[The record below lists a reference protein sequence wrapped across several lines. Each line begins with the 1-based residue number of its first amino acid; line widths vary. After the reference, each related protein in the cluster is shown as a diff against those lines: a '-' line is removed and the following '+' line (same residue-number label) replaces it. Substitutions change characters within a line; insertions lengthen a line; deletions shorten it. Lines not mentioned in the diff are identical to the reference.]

1 MKTTNKYGFLM
12 PDGEDLVQ
20 VSDLNSNMI
29 KLDGIL
35 ANMGTSGGGTQS
47 DYAMNNPED
56 PSYIK
61 NREFYTEET
70 STEYPGK
77 HIVITQD
84 MIDSGFYNGTM
95 FNIPEGPLGLVE
107 GKEYTITLS
116 TLPNPLKI
124 TATAGTIGDSTY
136 VQLSNDSPYVNIL
149 DNCKISGSGHSITYT
164 ADSKNYV
171 LDLDSPAPEMEIT
184 ISGEGISP
192 TTEVTTVIH
201 KIPSKYLTQ
210 PDYDVADTGSP
221 AYIKNRP
228 FYSSIVSGMRYKVK
242 FEDIYLRQAA
252 YIPSIGLIEGESY
265 TVTANGVVYENVK
278 ATNIGPDFSLSSDVI
293 GIQLIS
299 GSSFEGLL
307 VDKFQITDFNNMG
320 GNVNNQVATIFLRSS
335 IVVGTEISVL
345 GKLSAPS
352 NPQEFSV
359 TKASSLLAYTNSV
372 GLIAGNEYTIT
383 IDGTQTYTKTA
394 IDMSTDATFGEYIS
408 QNVIGF
414 MLGSNTVLLD
424 RYSLDSS
431 TSGYD
436 GLNNGVIDGGVCSI
450 YGGLVSTETM
460 QTISISGEFAPH
472 SFEYVQKL
480 PEKYLPDSVPKAS
493 FHKEIKLMGYNFE
506 SQPTYNPSDTSLDT
520 YFKTVEQNHMFYW
533 AKFTNTTSPYE
544 FQLHYFAE
552 SNDMLNGSDAPIG
565 GITFTTTDSQFYQ
578 NRDTNLEAALVY
590 FTSKPDGS
598 GLDMHYRMLY
608 NFNVDDIE
616 IPNNLQYLDIDLYTT
631 TVAADPLHLEEPSQL
646 YVKSNRSM
654 VLGGSSCTSQ
664 GDYKTVI
671 EQVITNSADGRAEVS
686 ISPTVS
692 QGDGVYEFSTTGTL
706 DTAAPN
712 DTTAAYLNSLNHNHV
727 RVKIVEGKEYNEA
740 LCEGYA
746 IGRMINKCPVENPNS
761 VYNVDLGTTNIGYFN
776 FKGGTPLGL
785 VEGKYYTITQIKGGV
800 RGSVSTYKAENLRN
814 NPEFS
819 NEFSYDCIG
828 LASRNTIFVA
838 DSSQYETSTNKFSQ
852 SSEGFVFYLPGR
864 MGEDVIIEEIC
875 GPGIIG
881 VKPSA
886 AYSRPKYPRYLGQIP
901 LSSRCV
907 SNGLTYASLL
917 QNKYSIPLTVPGD
930 TMILNGE
937 YKTE

>member
-1 MKTTNKYGFLM
+1 MANLDFQNGYMVGIAASGTAKSSGAGVQ
-12 PDGEDLVQ
+12 PDY
-20 VSDLNSNMI
+20 
-29 KLDGIL
+29 
-35 ANMGTSGGGTQS
+35 T
-47 DYAMNNPED
+47 MNNPED

-61 NREFYTEET
+61 NREFYTEEI

-77 HIVITQD
+77 RIVITQD
-84 MIDSGFYNGTM
+84 MIDSGFHGKM

-116 TLPNPLKI
+116 TLPNPLKL
-124 TATAGTIGDSTY
+124 TAIADTIDDSTY
-136 VQLSNDSPYVNIL
+136 VQLSNDNPYLNII
-149 DNCKISGSGHSITYT
+149 DNCKFSDSGSYVTYT
-164 ADSKNYV
+164 ADSENYV
-171 LDLDSPAPEMEIT
+171 LYLDSPAPEMEII

-201 KIPSKYLTQ
+201 KIPGKYLTQ
-210 PDYDVADTGSP
+210 PDYDVADTENP

-228 FYSSIVSGMRYKVK
+228 FYSSIVSGMKYKVK
-242 FEDIYLRQAA
+242 FEDIHLREAA
-252 YIPSIGLIEGESY
+252 YIPSFGLIEGESY
-265 TVTANGVVYENVK
+265 TVTVNGVVYEN
-278 ATNIGPDFSLSSDVI
+278 AEAINIRPYYSLSFDLI
-293 GIQLIS
+293 AIQLLS
-299 GSSFEGLL
+299 DSSFDGML
-307 VDKFQITDFNNMG
+307 VDKFQITDFENME
-320 GNVNNQVATIFLRSS
+320 GNINNQVATIFLSSS

-352 NPQEFSV
+352 SPQELSV
-359 TKASSLLAYTNSV
+359 TKAGSLLAHTNSI

-394 IDMSTDATFGEYIS
+394 IDMSTDDTFGEYIS
-408 QNVIGF
+408 QSVVGF
-414 MLGSNTVLLD
+414 RLGNNTALLD

-431 TSGYD
+431 ISGYD

-450 YGGLVSTETM
+450 FGELVATATM
-460 QTISISGEFAPH
+460 QTISISGEFASH

-480 PEKYLPDSVPKAS
+480 PEKYLPDSMPKAS

-533 AKFTNTTSPYE
+533 AKFTNTSSPYE
-544 FQLHYFAE
+544 FQLHYFAG
-552 SNDMLNGSDAPIG
+552 SNDMLNGSDTPIG

-578 NRDTNLEAALVY
+578 NRDTSLEAALVY
-590 FTSKPDGS
+590 FTSKSDGS

-631 TVAADPLHLEEPSQL
+631 TVAVDPLHMEEPSQL
-646 YVKSNRSM
+646 YVKSNESM
-654 VLGGSSCTSQ
+654 VLGSGSSTSQ
-664 GDYKTVI
+664 GEYKTVI
-671 EQVITNSADGRAEVS
+671 EQVITNSADGHAEVN
-686 ISPTVS
+686 IYPTVA

-706 DTAAPN
+706 DTATPN
-712 DTTAAYLNSLNHNHV
+712 DVNAAYLTSLNHNHV
-727 RVKIVEGKEYNEA
+727 RVKIVEGSEYNEA

-761 VYNVDLGTTNIGYFN
+761 VYNVDLGTANIGYLN
-776 FKGGTPLGL
+776 SNVGTSLGL

-800 RGSVSTYKAENLRN
+800 RGSAVTYKAENLKN
-814 NPEFS
+814 HSEFS
-819 NEFSYDCIG
+819 NKFSYDCIG

-838 DSSQYETSTNKFSQ
+838 DSSHYETSTNTFSQ
-852 SSEGFVFYLPGR
+852 SSEGFVTYLSGR
-864 MGEDVIIEEIC
+864 MGEDQIIWEIC

-881 VKPSA
+881 TKQSA
-886 AYSRPKYPRYLGQIP
+886 AYSRPKYPKYSGQIP

-917 QNKYSIPLTVPGD
+917 QNRYSIPLTVPGD

>member
-1 MKTTNKYGFLM
+1 MAN
-12 PDGEDLVQ
+12 
-20 VSDLNSNMI
+20 
-29 KLDGIL
+29 LDFQNGYMVGI
-35 ANMGTSGGGTQS
+35 AASGTAKSSGAGVQS
-47 DYAMNNPED
+47 DYTMNNPED

-61 NREFYTEET
+61 NREFYTEEI

-84 MIDSGFYNGTM
+84 MIDSGFYDGTM

-107 GKEYTITLS
+107 GKEYTVTLS

-136 VQLSNDSPYVNIL
+136 IQLSNDSPYVNIL

-192 TTEVTTVIH
+192 TTKVTTVIH
-201 KIPSKYLTQ
+201 KIPGKYLTQ
-210 PDYDVADTGSP
+210 PDYDVADTESP

-228 FYSSIVSGMRYKVK
+228 FYSSIVSGIKYKVK
-242 FEDIYLRQAA
+242 FEDIYLKQAA

-265 TVTANGVVYENVK
+265 TVTVNGIVYENVK
-278 ATNIGPDFSLSSDVI
+278 ATNFRENFSLSFDVI
-293 GIQLIS
+293 GISLQS
-299 GSSFEGLL
+299 DSSWGMLF
-307 VDKFQITDFNNMG
+307 DKFHVTDFENMEG
-320 GNVNNQVATIFLRSS
+320 TVNNQVATILSGS
-335 IVVGTEISVL
+335 NIVVGSEISVL

-352 NPQEFSV
+352 SPQELSV
-359 TKASSLLAYTNSV
+359 TKAGSLLAHTNSI

-394 IDMSTDATFGEYIS
+394 VDMSTDATFGEYIS
-408 QNVIGF
+408 QNVVGIG
-414 MLGSNTVLLD
+414 LGSSTVLLD
-424 RYSLDSS
+424 KYSLDSS
-431 TSGYD
+431 ISGYD

-450 YGGLVSTETM
+450 FGELVATATM
-460 QTISISGEFAPH
+460 QTISISGEFASH

-480 PEKYLPDSVPKAS
+480 PEKYLPDSMPKAS

-533 AKFTNTTSPYE
+533 AKFTKTTSPYE

-552 SNDMLNGSDAPIG
+552 SNNMLNGSDTPIG

-590 FTSKPDGS
+590 FTSKSDGS

-631 TVAADPLHLEEPSQL
+631 TVAVDPLHMEEPSQL
-646 YVKSNRSM
+646 YVKSNESM
-654 VLGGSSCTSQ
+654 VLGSGSSTSQ
-664 GDYKTVI
+664 GEYKTVI
-671 EQVITNSADGRAEVS
+671 EQVITNSADGHAEVS

-692 QGDGVYEFSTTGTL
+692 KGDGVYEFSTTGTL
-706 DTAAPN
+706 DTATPN
-712 DTTAAYLNSLNHNHV
+712 DVNAAYLNSLNHNHV
-727 RVKIVEGKEYNEA
+727 RVKIVEGSEYNEA

-746 IGRMINKCPVENPNS
+746 IGRMINKCPVENPNL
-761 VYNVDLGTTNIGYFN
+761 VYDIDLGTTNVGYLN
-776 FKGGTPLGL
+776 SNVGTPLGL

-800 RGSVSTYKAENLRN
+800 RGSVSTYKAENLKN
-814 NPEFS
+814 HSEFS
-819 NEFSYDCIG
+819 NKFSYDCIG

-838 DSSQYETSTNKFSQ
+838 DSSHYETSTNTFSQ
-852 SSEGFVFYLPGR
+852 SSEGFVTYLPGR
-864 MGEDVIIEEIC
+864 MGEDQIIWEIC

-881 VKPSA
+881 SKSSA
-886 AYSRPKYPRYLGQIP
+886 AYSRPKYPKYSGQIP
-901 LSSRCV
+901 LSSRYV
-907 SNGLTYASLL
+907 SNGLTYTSLL

>member
-107 GKEYTITLS
+107 GKEYTVTLS

-124 TATAGTIGDSTY
+124 TATADTIGDSTY

-149 DNCKISGSGHSITYT
+149 DNCKISGSGHNITGT

-171 LDLDSPAPEMEIT
+171 LGLDSPAPEMEIT
-184 ISGEGISP
+184 IIGEGISP
-192 TTEVTTVIH
+192 TTKVTTVIH

-210 PDYDVADTGSP
+210 PDYDVTDTGSP

-228 FYSSIVSGMRYKVK
+228 FYSSIVSGMKYKVK
-242 FEDIYLRQAA
+242 SEDIHLKQAA

-265 TVTANGVVYENVK
+265 TVTVNGIVYENVK
-278 ATNIGPDFSLSSDVI
+278 ATNIRQDYSLSFDVI

-299 GSSFEGLL
+299 GSSVAGILT
-307 VDKFQITDFNNMG
+307 DKFQITDFDSVE
-320 GNVNNQVATIFLRSS
+320 GNVNNQVATIILRSNV
-335 IVVGTEISVL
+335 VVGTEISVL

-352 NPQEFSV
+352 SPQEFSV
-359 TKASSLLAYTNSV
+359 TKAGSLLAYTNSI

-408 QNVIGF
+408 QNVVGVV
-414 MLGSNTVLLD
+414 LGSTMVLLD
-424 RYSLDSS
+424 KYNLDSS
-431 TSGYD
+431 ISWYD
-436 GLNNGVIDGGVCSI
+436 GLNSGVIDGGVCSI
-450 YGGLVSTETM
+450 FGELVATATM
-460 QTISISGEFAPH
+460 QTISISGEFASH

-480 PEKYLPDSVPKAS
+480 PEKYLPNSVPKAS

-506 SQPTYNPSDTSLDT
+506 SQPTYNPSDTSLDN

-533 AKFTNTTSPYE
+533 AKFTKTTSPYE
-544 FQLHYFAE
+544 FQLHYFAK
-552 SNDMLNGSDAPIG
+552 SNNMLNGSDAPIG

-578 NRDTNLEAALVY
+578 NSDTSLEAALVY
-590 FTSKPDGS
+590 FTSKSDGS

-631 TVAADPLHLEEPSQL
+631 TVATDPLHLEEPSQL
-646 YVKSNRSM
+646 YVKSNESM
-654 VLGGSSCTSQ
+654 VLGSGSSTSQ

-671 EQVITNSADGRAEVS
+671 EQVIANSSDGHAEVS
-686 ISPTVS
+686 IYPTVS
-692 QGDGVYEFSTTGTL
+692 KGDGVYEFSTTGTL

-712 DTTAAYLNSLNHNHV
+712 DTNAAYLNSLNHNHV
-727 RVKIVEGKEYNEA
+727 RVKIVEGSEYNEA

-761 VYNVDLGTTNIGYFN
+761 VYNVDFGTTNIGYLN
-776 FKGGTPLGL
+776 SNVETPLGL

-800 RGSVSTYKAENLRN
+800 RGSVGTYKAENLRN
-814 NPEFS
+814 RSEFS
-819 NEFSYDCIG
+819 NKFSYDCIG
-828 LASRNTIFVA
+828 LASRNTIVVA
-838 DSSQYETSTNKFSQ
+838 DSSHYETSTDTFSQ
-852 SSEGFVFYLPGR
+852 SSEGFVTYLPER
-864 MGEDVIIEEIC
+864 MGEDVIIQEIC

-881 VKPSA
+881 TKSSA

-907 SNGLTYASLL
+907 SNGLTYTSLL
-917 QNKYSIPLTVPGD
+917 QDKYSIPLTVPGD